1 MKSFIFV
8 CVFSKAVDIFSL
20 ITNEPLQFRCE
31 NFQKWKDGRCI
42 ESGYYD
48 GTVSITSK
56 DSPGMF
62 HVDFDK
68 DGSVE
73 TTLHEDYKKVS
84 ELNGKA
90 VLRSST
96 GRELTIIAN
105 RDDISCLRFSQDDVR
120 SNIEYYGKACR
131 THLRTIPGREIK
143 FPSKKDEYRSEMYE
157 DLRFML
163 RDNTY
168 VPTPID
174 LQAEVVAF
182 ASRKYM
188 EFYDN
193 YISDDRGSI
202 LEPMRNHIFK
212 DTWSLL
218 YSEILPG
225 ASGVFLDG
233 IVSDAKEWYDNLT
246 KIPRLNVRSYLTC
259 YYAALH
265 STDGVNYASFISRY
279 AMNYSGRMH

>member
-1 MKSFIFV
+1 MY
-8 CVFSKAVDIFSL
+8 FSKAVDIFST

-31 NFQKWKDGRCI
+31 NFQKWKEGRCI
-42 ESGYYD
+42 EGGYFD
-48 GTVSITSK
+48 GTVSITYG
-56 DSPGMF
+56 DSSGTF
-62 HVDFDK
+62 RVDLDK
-68 DGSVE
+68 SGPVE
-73 TTLHEDYKKVS
+73 TTLHEDYTKVS

-105 RDDISCLRFSQDDVR
+105 RDVISCLRFSLDDVR
-120 SNIEYYGKACR
+120 SNIEYYGKASQ
-131 THLRTIPGREIK
+131 THLRAAPRREVK
-143 FPSKKDEYRSEMYE
+143 FPSKKDEYRGEMYE

-168 VPTPID
+168 VPAPID

-188 EFYDN
+188 EFYDS
-193 YISDDRGSI
+193 YSSEDRGSI

-233 IVSDAKEWYDNLT
+233 IVGDAKEWYDNLT
-246 KIPRLNVRSYLTC
+246 SVPRLNVRSYISC

-265 STDGVNYASFISRY
+265 SSEDVNYSSFIARY